1 VHRKALVLDLDETLV
16 HSSLKT
22 PPSYHFKI
30 NVFVEYLWRDFYVI
44 KRPALEEF
52 LDFVGRN
59 YQVYI
64 FTAGVREYAEPVI
77 EKIDT
82 HKWVVG
88 RFFRDSCVTRTGF
101 FVKDLTNIRMDLS
114 SSIIIDNQPVSYS
127 LNKGTYIFYAFT
139 THCL

>member
-1 VHRKALVLDLDETLV
+1 LDETLV
-16 HSSLKT
+16 HSSLKA
-22 PPSYHFKI
+22 PPQGQHDFKI

-44 KRPALEEF
+44 KRPYLDEF

-77 EKIDT
+77 ERIDPR
-82 HKWVVG
+82 KWIVG
-88 RFFRDSCVTRTGF
+88 RYFRDSCVTRTGY
-101 FVKDLTNIRMDLS
+101 FVKDLSNIRMDLS

-127 LNKGTYIFYAFT
+127 LNKGSRFNFRAARCSSLTD
-139 THCL
+139 